1 MLYRAVALAQI
12 GDFPRASVAFE
23 DALAG
28 DPIDLLSIGQ
38 RALETF
44 LATAVRNGRVRD
56 CLDAIDKKDW
66 KDAWRP
72 IYEAL
77 RAVEAGS
84 AEYLKRVAV
93 EIRDPAL
100 VILRRIA
107 PQLPDLPARTGR

>member
-1 MLYRAVALAQI
+1 VAL
-12 GDFPRASVAFE
+12 E
-23 DALAG
+23 DALTG

-44 LATAVRNGRVRD
+44 FAAAVKSERVRD
-56 CLDAIDKKDW
+56 CLEAIDKKDW

-77 RAVEAGS
+77 RAVEEGS
-84 AEYLKRVAV
+84 AQYLKRIAV
-93 EIRDPAL
+93 EIRSPAL

-107 PQLPDLPARTGR
+107 PRLPDLPERTN